1 MMNFTVIIGTKG
13 AKKSENAEKT
23 LTGKIEGGII
33 SII

>member
-1 MMNFTVIIGTKG
+1 MRIERETKD
-13 AKKSENAEKT
+13 AKKSENAKKT

>member
-1 MMNFTVIIGTKG
+1 MRVESETKD
-13 AKKSENAEKT
+13 AKKSENAKKT

>member
-1 MMNFTVIIGTKG
+1 MRTEGAAKD

>member
-1 MMNFTVIIGTKG
+1 MNFTVILGTKG
-13 AKKSENAEKT
+13 AKKSGIAEKT

>member
-1 MMNFTVIIGTKG
+1 MNFTVILGTKD

-23 LTGKIEGGII
+23 LTGKIEAGII

>member
-1 MMNFTVIIGTKG
+1 MKVGRAAKD
-13 AKKSENAEKT
+13 AKKSENAKKT